1 MGRHTTSEAAMAK
14 KKTVKQSPRRTPT
27 KPMAKTKQTAIAA
40 RAAQAVTDAISK
52 SKKGS
57 GKRGKD
63 DDTDIHIHVGDVVM
77 MGFDEAV
84 DAEEWG
90 MRETNN
96 EVASR
101 AAGRGKAARRDTDAQ
116 DEKGRKVRRS
126 IMLRKG
132 KLKLQAVERSEPAK
146 KKKAAKK
153 AAGKTSTKKAKRRR

>member
-1 MGRHTTSEAAMAK
+1 MAK
-14 KKTVKQSPRRTPT
+14 KRTLKQPARRSA
-27 KPMAKTKQTAIAA
+27 AKDKQMAIAA
-40 RAAQAVTDAISK
+40 RAAKAVTDAIAR
-52 SKKGS
+52 SKKGA

-96 EVASR
+96 EVAGKTGGRGR
-101 AAGRGKAARRDTDAQ
+101 AANRDTDGQ

-126 IMLRKG
+126 ITLSKG
-132 KLKLQAVERSEPAK
+132 KLRLQAVERSEPAK
-146 KKKAAKK
+146 KKKASKK
-153 AAGKTSTKKAKRRR
+153 AAGKRPTKKAKRRR

>member
-1 MGRHTTSEAAMAK
+1 MAR
-14 KKTVKQSPRRTPT
+14 KKTAKQPLRPT
-27 KPMAKTKQTAIAA
+27 ATKLKTKNQQTAIAA
-40 RAAQAVTDAISK
+40 RAAKAVTDAIAK
-52 SKKGS
+52 SRKGS

-96 EVASR
+96 EVAGK
-101 AAGRGKAARRDTDAQ
+101 AGGRGKAAKRDTDGQ

-126 IMLRKG
+126 ITLSKG
-132 KLKLQAVERSEPAK
+132 KLKLQATERSEPAK

-153 AAGKTSTKKAKRRR
+153 GTKKTVGKTSTKKAKRRR

>member
-1 MGRHTTSEAAMAK
+1 MSKAK
-14 KKTVKQSPRRTPT
+14 KKSTAKSAARKAGQPSATAKQ
-27 KPMAKTKQTAIAA
+27 MALAA
-40 RAAQAVTDAISK
+40 RAAKAVTKAISQ

-63 DDTDIHIHVGDVVM
+63 DMDIHVHVGDVVM

-90 MRETNN
+90 ARETNN
-96 EVASR
+96 EVAGK
-101 AAGRGKAARRDTDAQ
+101 AGGRGKAARREADPQ

-126 IMLRKG
+126 ITLNKG

-146 KKKAAKK
+146 KKKVARKSA
-153 AAGKTSTKKAKRRR
+153 TKKAKRRR

>member
-1 MGRHTTSEAAMAK
+1 MSK
-14 KKTVKQSPRRTPT
+14 KKSTKQSPRPT
-27 KPMAKTKQTAIAA
+27 AARPTAKNKQTSLAV
-40 RAAQAVTDAISK
+40 RAAKAVTDAIAK

-63 DDTDIHIHVGDVVM
+63 DGADIHVHVGDVVM

-96 EVASR
+96 EFAGK
-101 AAGRGKAARRDTDAQ
+101 AGGRGKAAKRDTDVQ

-126 IMLRKG
+126 ITLSKG
-132 KLKLQAVERSEPAK
+132 KLKLQATERSEPAK

-153 AAGKTSTKKAKRRR
+153 VTKQAAGKPSTKKAKRRR

>member
-1 MGRHTTSEAAMAK
+1 MAK
-14 KKTVKQSPRRTPT
+14 ASKKTTKQSPRRTAA
-27 KPMAKTKQTAIAA
+27 KPAAAKGKTALAA
-40 RAAQAVTDAISK
+40 KAAKAVTDALAQ
-52 SKKGS
+52 SKKGT

-96 EVASR
+96 EFAGR
-101 AAGRGKAARRDTDAQ
+101 AAGRGKAAKADADGQ
-116 DEKGRKVRRS
+116 DDKGRKVRRS
-126 IMLRKG
+126 ITLKKG
-132 KLKLQAVERSEPAK
+132 KLRLQAIERSEPAK

-153 AAGKTSTKKAKRRR
+153 AAGKPAVKKAKRRR

>member
-1 MGRHTTSEAAMAK
+1 MAK
-14 KKTVKQSPRRTPT
+14 KKTVKQPPRRSAA
-27 KPMAKTKQTAIAA
+27 KPLAKDKQTAIAA
-40 RAAQAVTDAISK
+40 RAAKAVTDAIARSRK
-52 SKKGS
+52 GSGKGS

-96 EVASR
+96 ELAGK
-101 AAGRGKAARRDTDAQ
+101 AGGRGKAATRDTDGQ

-126 IMLRKG
+126 ITLSKG

-146 KKKAAKK
+146 KKKAARKV
-153 AAGKTSTKKAKRRR
+153 AGKPATKKAKRRR

>member
-1 MGRHTTSEAAMAK
+1 MTKAK
-14 KKTVKQSPRRTPT
+14 KKSTAKSTARTAG
-27 KPMAKTKQTAIAA
+27 KPSATAQQMALAA
-40 RAAQAVTDAISK
+40 RAAKAVTKAISQ

-63 DDTDIHIHVGDVVM
+63 DMDIHVHVGDVVM

-90 MRETNN
+90 ARETNN
-96 EVASR
+96 EVAGK
-101 AAGRGKAARRDTDAQ
+101 AGGRGKAARREADPQ

-126 IMLRKG
+126 ITLNKG

-146 KKKAAKK
+146 KKKAARKP
-153 AAGKTSTKKAKRRR
+153 ATKKAKRRR

>member
-1 MGRHTTSEAAMAK
+1 MSKSGK
-14 KKTVKQSPRRTPT
+14 KSVKQAPHRSTGKASP
-27 KPMAKTKQTAIAA
+27 ADQKTALAA
-40 RAAQAVTDAISK
+40 RAAKAVTDALAR
-52 SKKGS
+52 SKKGT

-96 EVASR
+96 ELAGK
-101 AAGRGKAARRDTDAQ
+101 AGGRGKAAKRDTDGQ

-126 IMLRKG
+126 ITLSKG
-132 KLKLQAVERSEPAK
+132 KLKLQATERSEPAK

-153 AAGKTSTKKAKRRR
+153 GTKKTVGKTSTKKAKRRR

>member
-1 MGRHTTSEAAMAK
+1 MAK
-14 KKTVKQSPRRTPT
+14 ARKKSANHSSRASGG
-27 KPMAKTKQTAIAA
+27 KP
-40 RAAQAVTDAISK
+40 AAQDKKMALAAKAAKAVTDAIAR

-63 DDTDIHIHVGDVVM
+63 DMDIHVHVGDVVM

-96 EVASR
+96 EVAGK
-101 AAGRGKAARRDTDAQ
+101 AGGRGKASNRDTDAQ

-126 IMLRKG
+126 ITLRKG
-132 KLKLQAVERSEPAK
+132 PLKLQAVERSEPAK

-153 AAGKTSTKKAKRRR
+153 ASPKAGRKPAPKKAKRRR